1 MPDICRL
8 RYVGKTPVAAP
19 VLGGGVVEPD
29 CIVDVPGRIITDGV
43 PDGAD
48 YFLAE
53 VNGQTRAFPTSVWRN
68 ETPTAPA
75 TKKKEAGDGDR

>member
-8 RYVGKTPVAAP
+8 RYVGATAVTVPA
-19 VLGGGVVEPD
+19 LGREVEPD

-53 VNGQTRAFPTSVWRN
+53 VNGQVRAWPTSVWRN
-68 ETPTAPA
+68 ETPDAP
-75 TKKKEAGDGDR
+75 TKKKGTDDGDR